1 VELSKQNVDL
11 NPEYSDSLEDAG
23 FSMHLVFDLV
33 EESSLSKV
41 EFREFADSYQ
51 LRGKEAFEAG
61 LDEVCPLSE
70 SIELTHLTFRSLST
84 TRWFR
89 TLQSSSS

>member
-11 NPEYSDSLEDAG
+11 NPEYSDSLEDAV

-33 EESSLSKV
+33 EESSLSKA

-61 LDEVCPLSE
+61 LDEVCL
-70 SIELTHLTFRSLST
+70 
-84 TRWFR
+84 
-89 TLQSSSS
+89 